1 MTSAARPVFLPREFK
16 LLRRPCKRYPAEK
29 TPKDS
34 REAHQPGQIE
44 QRAIA
49 PAHGIGAHTAV
60 IGDGCYRL
68 LPCHGRGAN

>member
-29 TPKDS
+29 TPKDKH
-34 REAHQPGQIE
+34 EAHKPGQIE

-49 PAHGIGAHTAV
+49 PIHGLSARTATL
-60 IGDGCYRL
+60 GDGCYRL
-68 LPCHGRGAN
+68 LASRGYGTN

>member
-29 TPKDS
+29 TTKDS

-49 PAHGIGAHTAV
+49 PAYGLNAHTATL
-60 IGDGCYRL
+60 GDGCYRL
-68 LPCHGRGAN
+68 LPARGYGVN